1 MGVRTS
7 QHPSTTMVTLL
18 GRNLPDRKLV
28 KIAIRQFVGV
38 GETVSR
44 QIMARLQLHD
54 QLKVGD
60 LSETQLNSLG
70 TILST
75 PQAAARSPV
84 RVFGSLSND
93 AKLVESP
100 APNPAV
106 ERVPELKID
115 LDVRRYV
122 NAQIARHRQIG
133 TLRGRRHALGLPVRG
148 QRTQTNRQT
157 ARYTNRLERRQAS
170 TTAAGPT
177 SSGSSVLDALF
188 RLHPTRTSLF
198 QRT

>member
-1 MGVRTS
+1 MGVVRTS

-75 PQAAARSPV
+75 PQAAPRSPV

-100 APNPAV
+100 APNPADGMRWACRS
-106 ERVPELKID
+106 EGNARKRTD
-115 LDVRRYV
+115 RRRGTPTGSSAAKLPLLQQDRR
-122 NAQIARHRQIG
+122 AQAP
-133 TLRGRRHALGLPVRG
+133 AC
-148 QRTQTNRQT
+148 
-157 ARYTNRLERRQAS
+157 S
-170 TTAAGPT
+170 TH
-177 SSGSSVLDALF
+177 SSGC
-188 RLHPTRTSLF
+188 TRQGHRCSKGHESC
-198 QRT
+198 RRPID

>member
-75 PQAAARSPV
+75 PQAAPRSPV

-133 TLRGRRHALGLPVRG
+133 TLRGRRHA
-148 QRTQTNRQT
+148 
-157 ARYTNRLERRQAS
+157 RYTNRLERRQAS